1 MFFEKDCL
9 IENVYR
15 EGTGYTAPFYS
26 SVSKLTPSDPV
37 YNEDGSYNQDLISLS
52 RRNPVLAQEYNY
64 QREYVTRMFN
74 TINAEYEFIKDLKL
88 KSILSYDYNISKGK
102 EWKDSRT
109 SDGEKNNG
117 GAEKAYSEYNKLVWS
132 NQLTYKTTIQK
143 DHNLDALVGYEI
155 DSKYN
160 DFLSGYATNFLTP
173 IKNDIANGQT
183 LESIDGSSKRSR
195 MVSYITRLNYDYKN
209 KYYLG
214 GSYFF

>member
-1 MFFEKDCL
+1 MVEPK
-9 IENVYR
+9 
-15 EGTGYTAPFYS
+15 
-26 SVSKLTPSDPV
+26 
-37 YNEDGSYNQDLISLS
+37 
-52 RRNPVLAQEYNY
+52 
-64 QREYVTRMFN
+64 
-74 TINAEYEFIKDLKL
+74 
-88 KSILSYDYNISKGK
+88 
-102 EWKDSRT
+102 
-109 SDGEKNNG
+109 
-117 GAEKAYSEYNKLVWS
+117 KAYSEYNKLVWS

-214 GSYFF
+214 GAIVWMAVHVCTEIIAGEVSGLFQEHGVLSKRIS

>member
-1 MFFEKDCL
+1 MVK
-9 IENVYR
+9 
-15 EGTGYTAPFYS
+15 
-26 SVSKLTPSDPV
+26 PV
-37 YNEDGSYNQDLISLS
+37 DLQDYY
-52 RRNPVLAQEYNY
+52 P
-64 QREYVTRMFN
+64 
-74 TINAEYEFIKDLKL
+74 
-88 KSILSYDYNISKGK
+88 
-102 EWKDSRT
+102 
-109 SDGEKNNG
+109 
-117 GAEKAYSEYNKLVWS
+117 
-132 NQLTYKTTIQK
+132 K

-214 GSYFF
+214 GSYRMDGSSRLHRDNRWEVSGLFQEHGVLSKRIS